1 MIHTIYTQDLIE
13 ITHRSNENID
23 TLTELLG
30 DHIEEQKKTPS
41 YIFALFCEMVWL
53 NSSIIYLL
61 RTDLENLQFKDAQQK
76 EIFIPKKTLD
86 SLTSLLLASYSAELE
101 LNKLSYSIS
110 LH

>member
-1 MIHTIYTQDLIE
+1 MTKLVHTIYTQDLIE

-30 DHIEEQKKTPS
+30 DHIEKQKKAPS
-41 YIFALFCEMVWL
+41 YLFALFCEMVWL
-53 NSSIIYLL
+53 NNSIIY
-61 RTDLENLQFKDAQQK
+61 KDEQQK
-76 EIFIPKKTLD
+76 EILIPKKTLD
-86 SLTSLLLASYSAELE
+86 ALTSLLLASYSAELE